1 VGGGCRAW
9 QVRVLIRSGAGIV
22 GQRATLDES
31 EQHHLKVRRAREGEK
46 VELLDGAGLVATG
59 RLIRDGTEWAA
70 EVDRVEQRQRP
81 PELTLAVAAGDR
93 ERFSWLVEKSVELG
107 VTCIVPLETARTRDV
122 GTRLRDSHL
131 PKLRR
136 LALEAIKQCGAAW
149 VSTVEAPLELQEFL
163 GRPVHGK
170 CWLADAGGTLP
181 PAALD
186 DAPVT
191 IIIGP
196 EGGFGSEE
204 RAAVMKAGYSAVA
217 LSLQT
222 LRFETAALAAAAL
235 VGTARM
241 RGQRG

>member
-1 VGGGCRAW
+1 
-9 QVRVLIRSGAGIV
+9 VRVLIPRGAGVV
-22 GQRATLDES
+22 GQRAALEES
-31 EQHHLKVRRAREGEK
+31 ERHHLKVRRAREGEE
-46 VELLDGAGLVATG
+46 VELLDGAGLVASG
-59 RLIRDGTEWAA
+59 RLVRDGGEWAVQ
-70 EVDRVEQRQRP
+70 VDRVEHRSRP

-107 VTCIVPLETARTRDV
+107 ATGIVPLETARTRDV
-122 GTRLRDSHL
+122 GTRLRDPHL

-136 LALEAIKQCGAAW
+136 LALEATKQCGLAW
-149 VSTVEAPLELQEFL
+149 VPTVESPLELQALLE
-163 GRPVHGK
+163 RPVHGK

-196 EGGFGSEE
+196 EGGFAGEE
-204 RAAVMKAGYSAVA
+204 RAAVMKAGYSAIA